1 MITSTFRVVACG
13 EPESYTNSNGT
24 MSQKRQ
30 LRLQELAGWNG
41 NDNQA
46 VRVSN
51 CIVGTMFGN
60 LAQCIFYPNELV
72 IASIR
77 FAAHCSQGQWY
88 QDITIADI
96 EKIK

>member
-1 MITSTFRVVACG
+1 M
-13 EPESYTNSNGT
+13 
-24 MSQKRQ
+24 
-30 LRLQELAGWNG
+30 
-41 NDNQA
+41 
-46 VRVSN
+46 RVSN